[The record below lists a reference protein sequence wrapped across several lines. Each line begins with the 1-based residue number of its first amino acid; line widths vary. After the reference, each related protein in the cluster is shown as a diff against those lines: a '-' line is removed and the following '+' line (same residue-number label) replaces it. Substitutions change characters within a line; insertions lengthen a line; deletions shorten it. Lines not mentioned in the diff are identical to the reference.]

1 MLISPIFHPMHTG
14 KDKQKELRKHGVI
27 IPIGTSPRLFPV
39 IITLTIVAEELESI
53 KLVQRAMPALVD
65 YVKERL
71 ALFPIE
77 EDEPQADNDD

>member
-1 MLISPIFHPMHTG
+1 VF
-14 KDKQKELRKHGVI
+14 
-27 IPIGTSPRLFPV
+27 
-39 IITLTIVAEELESI
+39 ITLTIVAEELESI

>member
-1 MLISPIFHPMHTG
+1 MHTG

-27 IPIGTSPRLFPV
+27 IPIGTSPFLSPV
-39 IITLTIVAEELESI
+39 SLSLINETEELESI

-71 ALFPIE
+71 ALFPVE
-77 EDEPQADNDD
+77 DDEPQLAENDY